1 MTKVRR
7 HQRCPKCNTLNVIR
21 WGVQNGH
28 QRFRCKECGLM
39 FTPRRPDVSSSNR
52 FVWFRRWVLGKQT
65 IESLS
70 EASGYSERQLRRWF
84 SAYLENVPE
93 WTIPR
98 HKGLHLLI
106 DGTWLPD
113 GRCIIVYR
121 DYDRKSIL
129 YYHFGDDENEYEI
142 ASDLIMLRELGVTI
156 SSFTTDGSENIIRAI
171 RYTHPHTLRQRCL
184 VHIERECLSW
194 LTQHPRTSAGITLRR
209 IVRMINRI
217 HTNNDRIFWL
227 RELDSWHEV
236 YGDFIRQ
243 KSVNI
248 ETGEMSYTHDKVR
261 KTYVHLKR
269 AIPNMFKFI
278 GRPEVPKNTNALESF
293 FGHLKDNLRIHRGL
307 SYQHKTNFI
316 KWYLF
321 FSNEKKYNT

>member
-1 MTKVRR
+1 MLLKTA
-7 HQRCPKCNTLNVIR
+7 
-21 WGVQNGH
+21 
-28 QRFRCKECGLM
+28 GLFSM
-39 FTPRRPDVSSSNR
+39 
-52 FVWFRRWVLGKQT
+52 K
-65 IESLS
+65 LS
-70 EASGYSERQLRRWF
+70 EASGYSEWQLRRWF

-171 RYTHPHTLRQRCL
+171 RYTHPHILRQRCL

-227 RELDSWHEV
+227 RELDSWHEE

-321 FSNEKKYNT
+321 FSNEKRYNT

>member
-1 MTKVRR
+1 
-7 HQRCPKCNTLNVIR
+7 
-21 WGVQNGH
+21 
-28 QRFRCKECGLM
+28 M

-52 FVWFRRWVLGKQT
+52 FVWCRRWVLGKQT

-171 RYTHPHTLRQRCL
+171 RYTHPH
-184 VHIERECLSW
+184 
-194 LTQHPRTSAGITLRR
+194 PRTSAGITLRR

-236 YGDFIRQ
+236 YRTYSSSSAVRRSH
-243 KSVNI
+243 SVSV
-248 ETGEMSYTHDKVR
+248 TYWFCPPHQLKMST
-261 KTYVHLKR
+261 L
-269 AIPNMFKFI
+269 P
-278 GRPEVPKNTNALESF
+278 
-293 FGHLKDNLRIHRGL
+293 
-307 SYQHKTNFI
+307 
-316 KWYLF
+316 LF
-321 FSNEKKYNT
+321 TVWPG